1 MEKKNEPKLY
11 HVEEMEEY
19 LNSILPDSS
28 NSFKYL
34 YLKKR
39 IMAHFSLARN
49 GYTNRISSY
58 SEAEREALDKLC
70 RKIAE
75 EYGTTEKTWTQLA
88 KENNISISKVQH
100 YIKKYEK
107 EHPGYFLQK
116 PGGIDE
122 HKIIEMYFEKKIYSQ
137 RNSG

>member
-11 HVEEMEEY
+11 HIEEMEEY

-34 YLKKR
+34 YLRKQ

-58 SEAEREALDKLC
+58 TEAKREALDKLC
-70 RKIAE
+70 CKIAE
-75 EYGTTEKTWTQLA
+75 EYGTTEKTWAQLA
-88 KENNISISKVQH
+88 KENDINI
-100 YIKKYEK
+100 
-107 EHPGYFLQK
+107 
-116 PGGIDE
+116 
-122 HKIIEMYFEKKIYSQ
+122 
-137 RNSG
+137 

>member
-11 HVEEMEEY
+11 HIEEMEEY

-34 YLKKR
+34 YLKKQ

-58 SEAEREALDKLC
+58 TEAKREALVGSFVAANNPWNFCYIRSYHRVRNPYPKYPIPAGTFHKTKLLSV
-70 RKIAE
+70 RLPLLLLP
-75 EYGTTEKTWTQLA
+75 Y
-88 KENNISISKVQH
+88 IS
-100 YIKKYEK
+100 EA
-107 EHPGYFLQK
+107 
-116 PGGIDE
+116 
-122 HKIIEMYFEKKIYSQ
+122 
-137 RNSG
+137 

>member
-11 HVEEMEEY
+11 HIEEMEEY

-34 YLKKR
+34 YLKKQ

-58 SEAEREALDKLC
+58 TEAKREALDKLC
-70 RKIAE
+70 CKIAE
-75 EYGTTEKTWTQLA
+75 EYGTTEKHGLNWRRKMTLISRQF
-88 KENNISISKVQH
+88 NIILKNTTKSIQA
-100 YIKKYEK
+100 I
-107 EHPGYFLQK
+107 FLK
-116 PGGIDE
+116 NL
-122 HKIIEMYFEKKIYSQ
+122 IE
-137 RNSG
+137 